1 MTMMH
6 IDSPRFGALE
16 IEPSKIIEFPR
27 GLPGFEDLKRFT
39 LLHPDA
45 AAGGEAPS
53 YFILQSVDDAAVAFH
68 IADPARFGFNY
79 EITLSDED
87 AAMIEL
93 ADPAA
98 AAVVVMLLSEGEGV
112 RANLNAPL
120 IINLEARL
128 GVQHVFA
135 RLNYE
140 VTLKGKQ

>member
-1 MTMMH
+1 MMH

>member
-1 MTMMH
+1 MMH

-16 IEPSKIIEFPR
+16 IEPSKIIDFPR

-45 AAGGEAPS
+45 SAGGEAPA
-53 YFILQSVDDAAVAFH
+53 YFILQSLEDAAVAFH

-79 EITLSDED
+79 EIALSDED

-93 ADPAA
+93 TDPAA
-98 AAVVVMLLSEGEGV
+98 AAVVVMLLSAGEGV

-120 IINLEARL
+120 VINLEARL

-140 VTLKGKQ
+140 VTLKGK